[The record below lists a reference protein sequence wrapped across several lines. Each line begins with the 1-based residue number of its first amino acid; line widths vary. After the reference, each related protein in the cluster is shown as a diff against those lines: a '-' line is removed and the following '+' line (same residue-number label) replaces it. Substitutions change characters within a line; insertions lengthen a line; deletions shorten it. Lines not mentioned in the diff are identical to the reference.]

1 MLQIY
6 DLVCVQLCCVF
17 LGLSV
22 KNAYTYT
29 TRCDLWLRGAS
40 FIHDAPHASEIRL
53 TSSVIHSASLS
64 INLTIGEEAKYFI
77 VH

>member
-6 DLVCVQLCCVF
+6 DLMYVELCCVF

-29 TRCDLWLRGAS
+29 AQCDLWLHGPS
-40 FIHDAPHASEIRL
+40 FILLSDFSHDAPHASEIRL
-53 TSSVIHSASLS
+53 TSSVIHSASLEHKS
-64 INLTIGEEAKYFI
+64 DHRRGG
-77 VH
+77 